1 MPDRTSADTWVEGS
15 ALRRIPIDININV
28 SRTDIPIRKGNK
40 EKGYEKIQP
49 MESVFIV
56 YNQSYNNA
64 SFNKSNS
71 DLTSEPSDHR
81 HRYAK

>member
-1 MPDRTSADTWVEGS
+1 MPDRPSGDTWVEGS
-15 ALRRIPIDININV
+15 ALRRIPFEININV
-28 SRTDIPIRKGNK
+28 SRTDIPIREGNK

-49 MESVFIV
+49 MESVYIV

-71 DLTSEPSDHR
+71 DLTSEPSDQR